1 MMSVMDCVFCAIVA
15 GDLPAST
22 VYDDDRVLA
31 FADIR
36 PATTGHLLVVPKRH
50 AADLAALEPQDG
62 ARMFQVAQRLA
73 AGLRNSPLEPEG
85 VNLFLADGEVAGQE
99 VFHAHLHVLP
109 RRTGDGF
116 GVHADF
122 ASPSREEL
130 DRVAGLVRD
139 ALGDPG

>member
-1 MMSVMDCVFCAIVA
+1 MDCVFCAIVA
-15 GDLPAST
+15 GDLPASR

-50 AADLAALEPQDG
+50 AADLAALDPEDG
-62 ARMFQVAQRLA
+62 ARMFRVAQQLA
-73 AGLRNSPLEPEG
+73 AALRASSIRPEG

-116 GVHADF
+116 GVRADF
-122 ASPSREEL
+122 ASPAREEL
-130 DRVAGLVRD
+130 DRVAGLVRE
-139 ALGDPG
+139 ALGAPG

>member
-1 MMSVMDCVFCAIVA
+1 MECVFCAIVA
-15 GDLPAST
+15 GDLPASR
-22 VYDDDRVLA
+22 VYDDGRVLA
-31 FADIR
+31 FADLR

-50 AADLAALEPQDG
+50 APDLAALDPEDG

-73 AGLRNSPLEPEG
+73 AALRRSALDPEG

-109 RRTGDGF
+109 RHAGDGF
-116 GVHADF
+116 GVRADF
-122 ASPSREEL
+122 ASPSRAEL

-139 ALGDPG
+139 ALGAVD